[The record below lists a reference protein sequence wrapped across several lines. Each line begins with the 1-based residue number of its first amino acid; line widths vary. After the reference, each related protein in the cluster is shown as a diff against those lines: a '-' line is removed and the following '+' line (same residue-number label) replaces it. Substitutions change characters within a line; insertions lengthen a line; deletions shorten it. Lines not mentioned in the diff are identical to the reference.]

1 MLRIT
6 KAALA
11 AFFGLAI
18 AHGASAEE
26 PIVLKFGST
35 APTRAHLNVQV
46 YAPWSERVTK
56 ASEGTLK
63 VDFIPG
69 SVLGGDGQMV
79 ERVKS
84 GVADIGF
91 DLQAYYPGKYPL
103 TEIVSLP
110 FLFTKSSQASVAL
123 WRLVSKG
130 VIREYDDV
138 VLINIFT
145 FTNSFPMMRTDA
157 KSLADLKGT
166 KIAAGGKLRSQVVEA
181 LGATPVSVLINE
193 TYQSLNRGVVDGTM
207 SPWTAIQPFR
217 LQEVAKHYFDVPLG
231 ALAGFVFMNKQKFDS
246 LPAKAKKAIMDNS
259 GEPFVA
265 EFGKFWDRIEDEGR
279 EIVRKSGKGTIIVP
293 QGAELEPWKKAVEPV
308 VAKWASETPHGAEAL
323 KAFRAE
329 LDQLSKSN

>member
-6 KAALA
+6 KAVMAAL
-11 AFFGLAI
+11 FGVAL

-35 APTRAHLNVQV
+35 APNRAHLNVQI

-56 ASEGTLK
+56 ASQGTLK

-69 SVLGGDGQMV
+69 SVLGSDGQMV

-103 TEIVSLP
+103 TEVVSLP
-110 FLFTKSSQASVAL
+110 FLFTKSSTASVVL
-123 WRLVSKG
+123 WRLVQKG

-138 VLINIFT
+138 VLLNIFT
-145 FTNSFPMMRTDA
+145 FTNSFPMMRGNV
-157 KSLADLKGT
+157 KSLAELKGM
-166 KIAAGGKLRSQVVEA
+166 KLAAGGKLRSQVVEA

-193 TYQSLNRGVVDGTM
+193 TYQALNRGVVDGTM
-207 SPWTAIQPFR
+207 SPWTAVQPFR
-217 LQEVAKHYFDVPLG
+217 LQEVATHYFDVPLG
-231 ALAGFVFMNKQKFDS
+231 ALAGFVFMNKKKFDS
-246 LPAKAKKAIMDNS
+246 LPDKAKKAIMDNS

-265 EFGKFWDRIEDEGR
+265 HFGKFWDRIEDEGR
-279 EIVRKSGKGTIIVP
+279 EIVRKAKGTIIVP
-293 QGAELEPWKKAVEPV
+293 QGAELEPWRKAVEPV
-308 VAKWASETPHGAEAL
+308 IAKWAADTPGGA
-323 KAFRAE
+323 KVVDAFRAE
-329 LDQLSKSN
+329 LAQISKSN

>member
-18 AHGASAEE
+18 AQGASAEA
-26 PIVLKFGST
+26 PVVLKFGST

-56 ASEGTLK
+56 ASQGTLK
-63 VDFIPG
+63 IDFIPG
-69 SVLGGDGQMV
+69 SVLGSDGQMV
-79 ERVKS
+79 ERVNS

-110 FLFTKSSQASVAL
+110 FLFTKSSIASVAL

-130 VIREYDDV
+130 VIKEYDDV
-138 VLINIFT
+138 LPLNIFT
-145 FTNSFPMMRTDA
+145 FTNSFPMMRGNVKT
-157 KSLADLKGT
+157 LAELKGL
-166 KIAAGGKLRSQVVEA
+166 KLAAGGKLRSQVVEA
-181 LGATPVSVLINE
+181 LGATPVSILINE

-207 SPWTAIQPFR
+207 SPWTAVQPFR
-217 LQEVAKHYFDVPLG
+217 LQEVATHYFDVPLG
-231 ALAGFVFMNKQKFDS
+231 ALAGFVFMNKKKFES
-246 LPAKAKKAIMDNS
+246 LPDKAKKAIMDNS

-265 EFGKFWDRIEDEGR
+265 EFGKFWDRVEEEGR

-293 QGAELEPWKKAVEPV
+293 QGAELEPWRKAVEPV
-308 VAKWASETPHGAEAL
+308 VAKWAAETPNGAATL
-323 KAFRAE
+323 SAFRAE
-329 LDQLSKSN
+329 LERLAKSN

>member
-11 AFFGLAI
+11 AFCGLAI
-18 AHGASAEE
+18 AHGASADE

-63 VDFIPG
+63 VDFVPG
-69 SVLGGDGQMV
+69 SVLGSDGQMV
-79 ERVKS
+79 ERVTS

-110 FLFTKSSQASVAL
+110 FLFTKSSTASVAL
-123 WRLVSKG
+123 WRLVQKG

-138 VLINIFT
+138 VPLNIFT
-145 FTNSFPMMRTDA
+145 FTNSFPMMRA
-157 KSLADLKGT
+157 NVKSLAELKGL
-166 KIAAGGKLRSQVVEA
+166 KLAAGGKLRSQVVEA
-181 LGATPVSVLINE
+181 LGAAPVSILINE
-193 TYQSLNRGVVDGTM
+193 TYQSLNRGVVDGAM
-207 SPWTAIQPFR
+207 APWTAIQPFR
-217 LQEVAKHYFDVPLG
+217 LQEVATHYFDVPLG
-231 ALAGFVFMNKQKFDS
+231 ALAGFVFMNKKKFDS

-293 QGAELEPWKKAVEPV
+293 QGAELDQWRKAVEPV
-308 VAKWASETPHGAEAL
+308 VAKWAKDTPNGEQTV

-329 LDQLSKSN
+329 IEQLSKSN